1 MSPPP
6 RTSESLARRIRMAR
20 GLEPADLCVE
30 HVNVV
35 DVFSRTL
42 LRDIS
47 VTAGDGVFLGFGP
60 SGLPARRRMD
70 ARGRFM
76 LPGLMDAHL
85 HLESTML
92 TPAEFARLVV
102 PHGTAAVVADPHEI
116 ANVLGLAGLRYL
128 LESSRDLPLD
138 LRLALPSCVP
148 CTPFEDSGAVL
159 AAADLAPLMGH
170 ERVCALGEMMNYPG
184 LLAGDPAVL
193 DKIALARA
201 SGKRLDGHAPGLLQ
215 ARLDAYCGTGV
226 ASDHECE
233 SPEEVVQRLAR
244 GMYVF
249 VRHGSAARNLPA
261 LLRAVHVNNAHRC
274 CFCTDD
280 SSPADLLE
288 RGHMDEILR
297 LAVAEGLDP
306 LLAVGMAA
314 LNGCVFYG
322 MRDRGGIAPGWAADF
337 CLVDD
342 LRGFRVR
349 EVFRSGRQVA
359 QEGHLCVELP
369 AAPPPSDVL
378 DTIHIA
384 PLTQEALRLPVPSGR
399 ARVMGLTPQSLI
411 TRALILPVALD
422 RGCFDPQQ
430 NPGLAKIA
438 VVERHK
444 ATGKVGVG
452 ILRGY
457 LRPDAVFDGAIATS
471 IAHDSHNIV
480 VAGGNDRDMLAAV
493 ESLRAMGGGICCLQ
507 RGRTLAAL
515 PLPVAGLI
523 SPESCREVAA
533 RKAALLATARRHF
546 ALNPD
551 LDPVMALSFMALP
564 VIPELKLTARGLFD
578 VQGFSFV
585 PVDAEKA

>member
-1 MSPPP
+1 MSPPC
-6 RTSESLARRIRMAR
+6 TSESLAWRIRMAR
-20 GLEPADLCVE
+20 GLEPTDLCVE

-184 LLAGDPAVL
+184 LL
-193 DKIALARA
+193 
-201 SGKRLDGHAPGLLQ
+201 Q
-215 ARLDAYCGTGV
+215 ARLDAYYGTGV

-261 LLRAVHVNNAHRC
+261 LLRTVHVNNAHRC

-306 LLAVGMAA
+306 LLAVGMAT
-314 LNGCVFYG
+314 LNGCVFYD

-349 EVFRSGRQVA
+349 EVFRAGRQVA
-359 QEGHLCVELP
+359 QEGRLCVELP
-369 AAPPPSDVL
+369 AAPPSSDVL

-452 ILRGY
+452 ILHGY
-457 LRPDAVFDGAIATS
+457 LRPDAVFNGAIATS

-515 PLPVAGLI
+515 PLPLPVAGLI
-523 SPESCREVAA
+523 SPEPGREVAA

-546 ALNPD
+546 SLNPD

>member
-1 MSPPP
+1 MPSPSC
-6 RTSESLARRIRMAR
+6 TNESLARRIRMAQ

-47 VTAGDGVFLGFGP
+47 VSAGDGIFLGFGP
-60 SGLPARRRMD
+60 NGLPARRRTD

-85 HLESTML
+85 HLESTLL
-92 TPAEFARLVV
+92 TPAEFARLAV
-102 PHGTAAVVADPHEI
+102 PRGTATVVADPHEI
-116 ANVLGLAGLRYL
+116 ANVLGLTGLRYL
-128 LESSRDLPLD
+128 LESSQGLPLD
-138 LRLALPSCVP
+138 LRLTLPSCVP
-148 CTPFEDSGAVL
+148 CTPFEDSGATL
-159 AAADLAPLMGH
+159 AAEDLAPLMGH

-193 DKIALARA
+193 NKIALARA

-306 LLAVGMAA
+306 LLAVGMAS

-322 MRDRGGIAPGWAADF
+322 MQGRGGIAPGWAADF

-342 LRGFRVR
+342 LREFRVR
-349 EVFRSGRQVA
+349 EVFRAGRQVA
-359 QEGHLCVELP
+359 QEGRLCVELP
-369 AAPPPSDVL
+369 ATPPPSDVL

-399 ARVMGLTPQSLI
+399 ARVMGLSPQSLI

-452 ILRGY
+452 ILHGY
-457 LRPDAVFDGAIATS
+457 LRPGEVFDGAIAAS

-493 ESLRAMGGGICCLQ
+493 ENLRAMGGGICCLQ
-507 RGRTLAAL
+507 RGRILAAL

-523 SPESCREVAA
+523 SPEPGREVAA
-533 RKAALLATARRHF
+533 RKAGLLATARRHF

-551 LDPVMALSFMALP
+551 MDPVMALSFMALP
-564 VIPELKLTARGLFD
+564 VIPELKLTARGLFN
-578 VQGFSFV
+578 VQNFSFV
-585 PVDAEKA
+585 PVDAEKT

>member
-1 MSPPP
+1 M
-6 RTSESLARRIRMAR
+6 
-20 GLEPADLCVE
+20 
-30 HVNVV
+30 
-35 DVFSRTL
+35 
-42 LRDIS
+42 
-47 VTAGDGVFLGFGP
+47 
-60 SGLPARRRMD
+60 
-70 ARGRFM
+70 
-76 LPGLMDAHL
+76 
-85 HLESTML
+85 
-92 TPAEFARLVV
+92 
-102 PHGTAAVVADPHEI
+102 
-116 ANVLGLAGLRYL
+116 
-128 LESSRDLPLD
+128 
-138 LRLALPSCVP
+138 
-148 CTPFEDSGAVL
+148 
-159 AAADLAPLMGH
+159 
-170 ERVCALGEMMNYPG
+170 
-184 LLAGDPAVL
+184 
-193 DKIALARA
+193 
-201 SGKRLDGHAPGLLQ
+201 
-215 ARLDAYCGTGV
+215 

-306 LLAVGMAA
+306 LLAVGMAT
-314 LNGCVFYG
+314 LNGCVFYD

-349 EVFRSGRQVA
+349 EVFRAGRQVA
-359 QEGHLCVELP
+359 QEGRLCVELP
-369 AAPPPSDVL
+369 AAPPSSDVL

-452 ILRGY
+452 ILHGY
-457 LRPDAVFDGAIATS
+457 LART
-471 IAHDSHNIV
+471 
-480 VAGGNDRDMLAAV
+480 RCL
-493 ESLRAMGGGICCLQ
+493 MGPLPP
-507 RGRTLAAL
+507 AL
-515 PLPVAGLI
+515 PMIPTISWWRAAMTGTCWLPWK
-523 SPESCREVAA
+523 PA
-533 RKAALLATARRHF
+533 RHGRRHLLP
-546 ALNPD
+546 ATRATWPPCPCPWPD
-551 LDPVMALSFMALP
+551 
-564 VIPELKLTARGLFD
+564 
-578 VQGFSFV
+578 
-585 PVDAEKA
+585 

>member
-1 MSPPP
+1 MSPSP

-47 VTAGDGVFLGFGP
+47 VAAGDGVFLGFGP

-76 LPGLMDAHL
+76 LPGLIDAHL

-159 AAADLAPLMGH
+159 AASDLAPLMGH

-193 DKIALARA
+193 DKIVLARA

-249 VRHGSAARNLPA
+249 VRHLSL
-261 LLRAVHVNNAHRC
+261 
-274 CFCTDD
+274 
-280 SSPADLLE
+280 
-288 RGHMDEILR
+288 
-297 LAVAEGLDP
+297 
-306 LLAVGMAA
+306 
-314 LNGCVFYG
+314 
-322 MRDRGGIAPGWAADF
+322 
-337 CLVDD
+337 
-342 LRGFRVR
+342 
-349 EVFRSGRQVA
+349 
-359 QEGHLCVELP
+359 
-369 AAPPPSDVL
+369 
-378 DTIHIA
+378 IHI
-384 PLTQEALRLPVPSGR
+384 
-399 ARVMGLTPQSLI
+399 
-411 TRALILPVALD
+411 
-422 RGCFDPQQ
+422 
-430 NPGLAKIA
+430 
-438 VVERHK
+438 
-444 ATGKVGVG
+444 
-452 ILRGY
+452 
-457 LRPDAVFDGAIATS
+457 
-471 IAHDSHNIV
+471 
-480 VAGGNDRDMLAAV
+480 
-493 ESLRAMGGGICCLQ
+493 
-507 RGRTLAAL
+507 
-515 PLPVAGLI
+515 
-523 SPESCREVAA
+523 
-533 RKAALLATARRHF
+533 
-546 ALNPD
+546 
-551 LDPVMALSFMALP
+551 
-564 VIPELKLTARGLFD
+564 
-578 VQGFSFV
+578 
-585 PVDAEKA
+585 

>member
-1 MSPPP
+1 MSPSP

-116 ANVLGLAGLRYL
+116 ANVLGLTGLRYL

-138 LRLALPSCVP
+138 LRL
-148 CTPFEDSGAVL
+148 
-159 AAADLAPLMGH
+159 
-170 ERVCALGEMMNYPG
+170 
-184 LLAGDPAVL
+184 
-193 DKIALARA
+193 
-201 SGKRLDGHAPGLLQ
+201 

-297 LAVAEGLDP
+297 MAVAEGLDP

-322 MRDRGGIAPGWAADF
+322 MRGRGGIAPGWAADF

-349 EVFRSGRQVA
+349 EVFRAGRQVA
-359 QEGHLCVELP
+359 QEGRLCVELP
-369 AAPPPSDVL
+369 AAPPSSDVL

-452 ILRGY
+452 ILHGY

-523 SPESCREVAA
+523 SPEPGREVAA